1 MNDNDLKPIRIQ
13 ILAAKDEG
21 EPTARAIAVAQQR
34 MEVIVDIARRQEA
47 EALLVCPAPEEI
59 SEEGVDLVVYARFAE
74 TLDDEAVFWRRWNL
88 CNEFRHELRFKAL
101 VLDLDSPRADF
112 LKYIEPMLA
121 APYRDE
127 MGGRGRA
134 ARPDV

>member
-1 MNDNDLKPIRIQ
+1 MAIDDAKPIRIQ
-13 ILAAKDEG
+13 ILAAREETG
-21 EPTARAIAVAQQR
+21 AVARAVAIARQR
-34 MEVIVDIARRQEA
+34 MANIADIARRQEA

-74 TLDDEAVFWRRWNL
+74 TLDEDTVFWRQWNL
-88 CNEFRHELRFKAL
+88 CNEFRHELRLKAV

-112 LKYIEPMLA
+112 LKHIEPMLA
-121 APYRDE
+121 SPYRDE
-127 MGGRGRA
+127 IGERGGT